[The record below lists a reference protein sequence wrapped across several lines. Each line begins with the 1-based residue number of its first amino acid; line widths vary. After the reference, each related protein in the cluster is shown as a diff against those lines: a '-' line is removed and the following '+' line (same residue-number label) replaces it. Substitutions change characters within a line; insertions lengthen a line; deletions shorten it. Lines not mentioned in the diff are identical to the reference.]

1 MRTPKSK
8 VFSIYLVVV
17 LLRFWVK
24 SRMCPNCC
32 HPVPCEKNKKRRR
45 SSWHF
50 LFYIMRPRAV
60 HLLVQEAKQ
69 AKCCGKTEKSA
80 KILIRNFKNL
90 KYIQMVYGFS
100 ISDRSCTHFCCFP
113 KSKKIALFFQYLQHC
128 GENQAFEVWNV
139 KNSFFQLWREFMKG
153 QKAFC
158 HKNNLAKVHFF
169 IKEQQILP
177 GFVRCLVFS
186 SKKNWSNK

>member
-100 ISDRSCTHFCCFP
+100 ISAKLLTFLLFPQIKDDCT
-113 KSKKIALFFQYLQHC
+113 FFQYLQHC
-128 GENQAFEVWNV
+128 GKRTKLLRFGMSRILSSNCGVSSW
-139 KNSFFQLWREFMKG
+139 
-153 QKAFC
+153 KAKKPF
-158 HKNNLAKVHFF
+158 V
-169 IKEQQILP
+169 IKTTWLKSI
-177 GFVRCLVFS
+177 FS
-186 SKKNWSNK
+186 

>member
-1 MRTPKSK
+1 M
-8 VFSIYLVVV
+8 V

-80 KILIRNFKNL
+80 KILIKNSKNL

-113 KSKKIALFFQYLQHC
+113 KSKKIALFFQCLQHC
-128 GENQAFEVWNV
+128 GERTKLLRFGMSRILSSNCGVSSW
-139 KNSFFQLWREFMKG
+139 
-153 QKAFC
+153 KAKKPF
-158 HKNNLAKVHFF
+158 V
-169 IKEQQILP
+169 IKTTWPKSI
-177 GFVRCLVFS
+177 FS
-186 SKKNWSNK
+186 

>member
-80 KILIRNFKNL
+80 KILIKNFKNL

-100 ISDRSCTHFCCFP
+100 ISAKLHTFLLFPQIKEDCT
-113 KSKKIALFFQYLQHC
+113 FFSIFT
-128 GENQAFEVWNV
+128 A
-139 KNSFFQLWREFMKG
+139 LWREPSFWG
-153 QKAFC
+153 LECQEFFLPIVAW
-158 HKNNLAKVHFF
+158 VHERP
-169 IKEQQILP
+169 KSL
-177 GFVRCLVFS
+177 LS
-186 SKKNWSNK
+186 